1 MTVKLY
7 AFPPSPRSFK
17 VLWTAHHLGID
28 YELQMVDLTKGAQRT
43 PEYALLNP
51 NARAPAI
58 DDGGFVLWES
68 NAIVEYLA
76 SLKPNS
82 GILPQETRARLTITK
97 WMYWESSHWD
107 PACAIF
113 TFERLVKRIFSMGD
127 PDAREIQRGVQLFE
141 RAGKVL
147 DSQLQ
152 RNRYLA
158 GDQFTAADLSVGAD
172 MSTAEAAQYPIEG
185 FVGIRRWY
193 DDSDATP
200 AGLMCGDHFPY
211 PPKMP

>member
-1 MTVKLY
+1 
-7 AFPPSPRSFK
+7 
-17 VLWTAHHLGID
+17 
-28 YELQMVDLTKGAQRT
+28 MVDLTKGAQRT

-82 GILPQETRARLTITK
+82 GILPQETRARLAITK

-152 RNRYLA
+152 RHRYVA
-158 GDQFTAADLSVGAD
+158 GDQFTAADLAVF
-172 MSTAEAAQYPIEG
+172 AQMMLNGGEYN
-185 FVGIRRWY
+185 GIRVFA
-193 DDSDATP
+193 DSTVALFTKRATGTCPRVAP
-200 AGLMCGDHFPY
+200 ALSLVLT
-211 PPKMP
+211 